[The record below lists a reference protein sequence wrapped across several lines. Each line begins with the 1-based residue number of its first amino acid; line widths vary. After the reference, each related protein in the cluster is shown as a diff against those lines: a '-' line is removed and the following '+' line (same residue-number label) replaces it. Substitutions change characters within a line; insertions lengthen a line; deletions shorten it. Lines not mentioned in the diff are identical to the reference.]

1 MVSRRRTDDSADAG
15 NGSWHAPFGHLIR
28 IREEKDRARAIAALL
43 PVREARVTFP
53 GNIMGVTGEHIEAL
67 KREKI
72 PFEYVSKT
80 ANGQ

>member
-1 MVSRRRTDDSADAG
+1 MVSRRRTDTADAG
-15 NGSWHAPFGHLIR
+15 NGSCHAPFGHLIR
-28 IREEKDRARAIAALL
+28 IREDKDRARAIAALL
-43 PVREARVTFP
+43 AVREARVTFP
-53 GNIMGVTGEHIEAL
+53 GNIMGGEHIEAL